1 MIEEINSRMTTPRCA
16 AAFVHKNATHRDI
29 CNQAFKIGARYQLKT
44 TVHSLSISS
53 ILDFSNE
60 SGLGLRSRD
69 QSFSKVCVFSELTRP
84 HDADTQGCVFKSFRH
99 VFKSSRFHRKRYI
112 VFIVFV
118 WTGHENATKCLRSQM
133 KTHPCRRGLG

>member
-1 MIEEINSRMTTPRCA
+1 MTTPRCA

-44 TVHSLSISS
+44 TVHSLSMSS

-60 SGLGLRSRD
+60 SGLGLRSPD

-84 HDADTQGCVFKSFRH
+84 HDADTVAFSNLSTLES